1 MGEVEFNTIKI
12 KNIKIL
18 LSIILIILVF
28 IIGAYQSRR
37 RKSIKPRT
45 LTARQSKIANLS
57 DGIELIFTPIF
68 WIIKLMIGIF
78 KS

>member
-1 MGEVEFNTIKI
+1 MSNYI
-12 KNIKIL
+12 IL

-37 RKSIKPRT
+37 RKLIKPRRH
-45 LTARQSKIANLS
+45 TARESKIANLS

>member
-1 MGEVEFNTIKI
+1 MPNYI
-12 KNIKIL
+12 IL

-45 LTARQSKIANLS
+45 LTARESKIANLA

-68 WIIKLMIGIF
+68 CIIKLMIGIF

>member
-1 MGEVEFNTIKI
+1 MSNHI
-12 KNIKIL
+12 IL

-45 LTARQSKIANLS
+45 LTARQSKIANLA
-57 DGIELIFTPIF
+57 DGIELIFMPIF

>member
-1 MGEVEFNTIKI
+1 MSNYI
-12 KNIKIL
+12 IL
-18 LSIILIILVF
+18 FSIILIILVF
-28 IIGAYQSRR
+28 IIGAYQSKK
-37 RKSIKPRT
+37 RKSIKPRA
-45 LTARQSKIANLS
+45 LTVRESKLANLA

>member
-1 MGEVEFNTIKI
+1 MPNYI
-12 KNIKIL
+12 IL

-28 IIGAYQSRR
+28 IIGAYQSKR

-45 LTARQSKIANLS
+45 LTTRESKIANLA

>member
-1 MGEVEFNTIKI
+1 MSNYI
-12 KNIKIL
+12 IL

-28 IIGAYQSRR
+28 IIVAYQSRR

-45 LTARQSKIANLS
+45 LTARESKIANLA

>member
-1 MGEVEFNTIKI
+1 MSNYI
-12 KNIKIL
+12 IL
-18 LSIILIILVF
+18 ISIILIILAF
-28 IIGAYQSRR
+28 IIVAYQSRR

>member
-1 MGEVEFNTIKI
+1 MSNYI
-12 KNIKIL
+12 IL

-37 RKSIKPRT
+37 RKPIKPRRHT
-45 LTARQSKIANLS
+45 TRESKLTNLA

>member
-1 MGEVEFNTIKI
+1 MSNYI
-12 KNIKIL
+12 IL
-18 LSIILIILVF
+18 LSIILITLVF

-45 LTARQSKIANLS
+45 LTARQSKIANLA